1 MSNFRSYFGLGLCF
15 SSNAMICC
23 MFALT
28 ALMSLLS
35 VRCLEN
41 MWAYELGVVKYYM
54 HSWQRL
60 REFAASI
67 SCALR
72 EKASSTLGS
81 LKQQFSQRRDHV
93 SSYNPTLSDGRQ

>member
-54 HSWQRL
+54 HSW
-60 REFAASI
+60 
-67 SCALR
+67 
-72 EKASSTLGS
+72 
-81 LKQQFSQRRDHV
+81 
-93 SSYNPTLSDGRQ
+93 